1 MTNTTLSQIKEAA
14 LAKPLWMLATL
25 ICIAMTGYHLY
36 FAANLKPSYY
46 VFYPA
51 HLALVL
57 SIIYLDSLQSHFSGK
72 LGAARGFW
80 IILDTVLLSITLA
93 ALGYLMFNASYVM
106 NRMMYFDRLTTTEIF
121 LAIGLTVSILEVTR
135 RMVGIVLVSVC
146 LVFIAY
152 ALFGDMMPGLLRH
165 RGVGPT
171 QLLEML
177 YMSPDGFFGSPLK
190 VAADFVFLFV
200 VLGALLLAS
209 GAGSF
214 FTDLAFALAGRSV
227 GGPAKAAIAASALMG
242 MLQGSSNGNVA
253 TTGPF
258 TIPVME
264 RYGYRKDYAAGVEAV
279 ASTGGMLT
287 PPIMGAAAF
296 LMSEI
301 TGIPYVE
308 IIVAAIIPAVLYFL
322 AVAIMVDLEARRLK
336 LKAPEYGG
344 PSVLQVLLV
353 RGYLIAPVVIMIWYL
368 VDGYSPARA
377 AFSGIV
383 SLTVLLL
390 LDPKTRKRFFE
401 ILVEAAIKA
410 PRMVLPVIAAC
421 AAAGLIAGVVVR
433 TGLNLKLGMI
443 VLNYAEMGRYIPFM
457 ENGVLF
463 VGLLLTMIVA
473 IILGMGLPTTAAYI
487 VLGSLLGPGLTN
499 MGASLMAAH
508 LFIIYAASKSAI
520 TPPVAMASYTAA
532 AVAGSDPWKTSIIA
546 FRLGLSVF
554 ILPFIFVFSP
564 PILMNGTALEIA
576 YATTTATFGIFALS
590 VGSAGW
596 FRINLHW
603 SERAVAVLASIL
615 MIYSGWLTDLMGLG
629 IFLTA
634 IGMSRFRHHRQ
645 KGSFNPDEGTER
657 GVSSK

>member
-1 MTNTTLSQIKEAA
+1 MINTSLSQIRKAA
-14 LAKPLWMLATL
+14 LDKPVWVLATL
-25 ICIAMTGYHLY
+25 ICITMTVYHLY
-36 FAANLKPSYY
+36 FAATLKPSYFI
-46 VFYPA
+46 FYPA

-57 SIIYLDSLQSHFSGK
+57 SIIYLDSIQSHFDGK
-72 LGAARGFW
+72 LGRRRMLWVALDS
-80 IILDTVLLSITLA
+80 ILLAFTLA
-93 ALGYLMFNASYVM
+93 ALGYLIFNATYVM
-106 NRMMYFDRLTTTEIF
+106 NRMMYFDQLSTTEII
-121 LAIGLTVSILEVTR
+121 LATGLTVAVMEATR
-135 RMVGIVLVSVC
+135 RTVGIVLVVVC
-146 LVFIAY
+146 LVFVAY
-152 ALFGDMMPGLLRH
+152 ALLGHLVPGLLRH
-165 RGVGPT
+165 RGVAPT

-177 YMSPDGFFGSPLK
+177 YLSPDGFFGSPLK

-227 GGPAKAAIAASALMG
+227 GGPAKASIAASALMG

-308 IIVAAIIPAVLYFL
+308 IIIAAIIPAILYFV

-336 LKAPEYGG
+336 LKASDFDG
-344 PSVLQVLLV
+344 PSVGTVLLT
-353 RGYLIAPVVIMIWYL
+353 RGYLISPVVIMIWYL

-383 SLTVLLL
+383 ALTALLVF
-390 LDPKTRKRFFE
+390 DGKTRRRFFA
-401 ILVEAAIKA
+401 ILIEAAIKA

-421 AAAGLIAGVVVR
+421 AAAGLIAGVIVR

-443 VLNYAEMGRYIPFM
+443 VLNYAEIGQHIPFM

-463 VGLLLTMIVA
+463 VGLVLTMVIA

-487 VLGSLLGPGLTN
+487 VLGSLLGPGLTS

-564 PILMNGTALEIA
+564 PILMNGTALEIVYGTA
-576 YATTTATFGIFALS
+576 TATFGIFALS

-603 SERAVAVLASIL
+603 TERVVAVIASTL

-629 IFLTA
+629 IFSVALMLA
-634 IGMSRFRHHRQ
+634 WLRHRRQ
-645 KGSFNPDEGTER
+645 LGGVTSGSNVER
-657 GVSSK
+657 EISEK